1 MVSLTYWSPIA
12 LIIALLVL
20 LVITFI
26 FRNRGRESYKKGTSQ
41 AQIFLSGEAPPEPE
55 QRHVRAHHIY
65 WGFFQA
71 LKRYYEPAMEA
82 HTGIVNDYIIWFTSI
97 AALTALIVFVAGL
110 L

>member
-12 LIIALLVL
+12 LIIALAVL
-20 LVITFI
+20 LAITCV
-26 FRNRGRESYKKGTSQ
+26 FRNRGEERYKKGTAQ
-41 AQIFLSGEAPPEPE
+41 TQIFLAGEEPPEPE
-55 QRHVRAHHIY
+55 KRHVRAHHMY

-71 LKRYYEPAMEA
+71 LKRYYEPTINA
-82 HTGIVNDYIIWFTSI
+82 HTGIVNDYLIWFTSL